1 MKSSNGTWPGR
12 LDRRQWMNGA
22 AAMIMI
28 GAAKP
33 GVARASSGDAVRRFE
48 HCQAVVDGYVA
59 AHRLPGAVVGL
70 RHGTDGPVVA
80 QAGALAFDDPA
91 AVDDRTIFRI
101 YSLTKLIT
109 GAACALLIEDGRLW
123 LDRPVVEI
131 IPEFRAL
138 KVAVNPAEGLEGT
151 ALEQPMTIRHLLT
164 HTSGLTYHFSGASP
178 VHIAYRRAGIFPSTG
193 ATIDPRPAID
203 GPKVVDLE
211 QMVERLADIPLLFQP
226 GTAYEYGVSLD
237 VLGLVIQRVSGM
249 SFEAFVRTRLL
260 DPIGM
265 PDTDWRLPPGKAD
278 RFASFYAFT
287 RSGPIR
293 IDSPAT
299 TAYAQPVTLF
309 AGGAGLLSSTRDYLR
324 FLTMLLDE
332 GRVGDRW
339 VMRPETARLIH
350 TNILPEAVTDFEGQ
364 GHGFGGYVRLRDDP
378 APGGLRAGAYGHYG
392 AAGTTAWI
400 DPASGLAAVVMVQ
413 QFPADLTPIVND
425 VREAIAEDLGP
436 ASTAAVR
443 SGGGAPGRR

>member
-1 MKSSNGTWPGR
+1 MTASNRTWLIQP
-12 LDRRQWMNGA
+12 DRRQWMNGA
-22 AAMIMI
+22 AAMLMI

-33 GVARASSGDAVRRFE
+33 GAASASPGEAARTFP

-59 AHRLPGAVVGL
+59 AGRLPGAAVGL
-70 RHGTDGPVVA
+70 RHGDAGPAYVR
-80 QAGALAFDDPA
+80 AGALAFDNPA

-109 GAACALLIEDGRLW
+109 GAACALLIEDGRLQ
-123 LDRPVVEI
+123 LDQAVVET

-138 KVAVNPAEGLEGT
+138 TVAVNPAEGLDGT
-151 ALEQPMTIRHLLT
+151 ALERPMTIRHLLT

-178 VHIAYRRAGIFPSTG
+178 VHMAYRRAGIFPSTG

-203 GPKVVDLE
+203 GPKAVDLE
-211 QMVERLADIPLLFQP
+211 QMVERLAGIPLLFQP

-260 DPIGM
+260 DPIDM
-265 PDTDWRLPPGKAD
+265 PDTDWRLPPDKAD

-287 RSGPIR
+287 PSGPVR
-293 IDSPAT
+293 IESPAT
-299 TAYAQPVTLF
+299 TAYAKPVTLF
-309 AGGAGLLSSTRDYLR
+309 AGGAGLLSTTRDYLR
-324 FLTMLLDE
+324 FLTMLLDG
-332 GRVGDRW
+332 GRAGDVR
-339 VMRPETARLIH
+339 VMRPETARMMH
-350 TNILPEAVTDFEGQ
+350 ANILPEAVSDFDGQ

-378 APGGLRAGAYGHYG
+378 APGGLRAGSYGHYG

-400 DPASGLAAVVMVQ
+400 DPASRLAAVVMVQ
-413 QFPADLTPIVND
+413 QFPTDHTPVVND
-425 VREAIAEDLGP
+425 LRVAIGEDLR
-436 ASTAAVR
+436 AS
-443 SGGGAPGRR
+443 